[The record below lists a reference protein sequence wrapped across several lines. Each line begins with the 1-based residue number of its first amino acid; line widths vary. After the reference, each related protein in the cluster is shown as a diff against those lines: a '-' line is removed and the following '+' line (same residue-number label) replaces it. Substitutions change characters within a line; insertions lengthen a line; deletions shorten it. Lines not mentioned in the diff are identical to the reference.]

1 MVRKILVTNL
11 KSFQVFHEKSIIA
24 KVTIPGDII
33 APSCGINWRKDPLH
47 IVSQYYEWAQG
58 KNDGSEVI
66 IYGTSRCCQ
75 KKGYNSICENFY

>member
-11 KSFQVFHEKSIIA
+11 KSFQVFHENSIIA
-24 KVTIPGDII
+24 KVTIPVDII
-33 APSCGINWRKDPLH
+33 AHGIILRKDPLH